1 MLSHLLCFLAIVALQ
16 SDAFRH
22 MLRPQLKSAR
32 VSSRVMCESGA
43 GSLNPEEVVGS
54 NATPMEGVVPAMMDI
69 PAERI
74 TEFNGIRQ
82 YKEIFGNLQV
92 PADFVVPTADFS
104 WPEETWGMPLGKVV
118 DTIKNTDEYDVYKAE
133 LEKIGFRYSLPKAA
147 NNEQTME
154 EAQKDFDVGNIITI
168 ALYSWI
174 AYLAYDT
181 ARIVFFSGPPPS

>member
-1 MLSHLLCFLAIVALQ
+1 MLSALLCFLAIVALQ

-32 VSSRVMCESGA
+32 VSSWVMCESGA
-43 GSLNPEEVVGS
+43 ESFKPD
-54 NATPMEGVVPAMMDI
+54 AVVPAMMDI

-92 PADFVVPTADFS
+92 PADYVVPTADFS
-104 WPEETWGMPLGKVV
+104 WPEETWGMPLGKIV

-147 NNEQTME
+147 EQTME
-154 EAQKDFDVGNIITI
+154 EAQKDFDVGNIVTI